1 LKELVGKLRN
11 DSHRIAEPTER
22 SARPLQSE
30 RLQQR
35 PTVRHPEA
43 RPATPISEYARKAAP
58 QGRSSPGH
66 NLIEEDVLDIPAF
79 LRRKAI

>member
-1 LKELVGKLRN
+1 MAIAWPNGPSVLRGRPNPN
-11 DSHRIAEPTER
+11 DH
-22 SARPLQSE
+22 SE
-30 RLQQR
+30 R